1 MLKRILSLSLIFAFT
16 APLWACPVNIQM
28 GLNQSGQELQEFSE
42 FNQGLVENGFT
53 SDTTDPRF
61 KLIFQLL
68 KRKTRSKTSKKFAW
82 GSVSVYDQ
90 SGKLVAYSFKKGPAS
105 KEETKAYSQKNFD
118 LVMSELLGELP
129 VCF

>member
-1 MLKRILSLSLIFAFT
+1 MLKSFLSVSLIFALT

-28 GLNQSGQELQEFSE
+28 GLNQSGQKLQEFSE
-42 FNQGLVENGFT
+42 FNQGLVQNGF
-53 SDTTDPRF
+53 SPDTTDPRF

-68 KRKTRSKTSKKFAW
+68 KRKTRSKSSKKFVW

-105 KEETKAYSQKNFD
+105 KKETKAYSLKNFD
-118 LVMSELLGELP
+118 SVMNNLLEELP